1 MTAAD
6 VTAGRSQRSLGSAL
20 PVLAWVLVWVLAWA
34 LACSSPTGNDIP
46 HPGAADLQPVP
57 VPVTDEE
64 RLVGEEDPVAAE
76 APMVAQGS
84 REFDLEALAA
94 GLRDTETLGFFTKL
108 ALKNEVDDLLDGLR
122 GYHAERRGGS
132 LKRLRERFDLL
143 LLKVRTLLQDED
155 WALAAK
161 LTAGR
166 EALWNQLADPVE
178 FAQIFA
184 RVEER

>member
-1 MTAAD
+1 ML
-6 VTAGRSQRSLGSAL
+6 AGNSQRSLGAAIAL
-20 PVLAWVLVWVLAWA
+20 VAWA
-34 LACSSPTGNDIP
+34 LACSSLTGDELP
-46 HPGAADLQPVP
+46 HPGAADRQPVP
-57 VPVTDEE
+57 VPGEE
-64 RLVGEEDPVAAE
+64 RLAGEVDPVAAKE
-76 APMVAQGS
+76 PVVADGS
-84 REFDLEALAA
+84 GEFDLEALAA
-94 GLRDTETLGFFTKL
+94 GLRDTEALGFFTKL

-143 LLKVRTLLQDED
+143 LLKVRTLLQDDD

-166 EALWNQLADPVE
+166 EALWNQLADPAE

-184 RVEER
+184 RGEER